1 MSSCRQSICQY
12 SDVHSHA
19 RVSICTHYATA
30 RTVLCYVNGGGL
42 QGNFI
47 YIYSK
52 WTKGFNNMIK
62 KKLFSVHNIDIYYF

>member
-1 MSSCRQSICQY
+1 MYTHMHESRY
-12 SDVHSHA
+12 A
-19 RVSICTHYATA
+19 RIMLLLVPSF
-30 RTVLCYVNGGGL
+30 VMLMGGGL